1 MAKEKASAG
10 IWGAPASSGLA
21 SQALF
26 QQQQSQQ
33 GAKTNSSAFDD
44 LLG

>member
-10 IWGAPASSGLA
+10 IWGANATSSSPAP
-21 SQALF
+21 SQPK
-26 QQQQSQQ
+26 Q
-33 GAKTNSSAFDD
+33 GGSAFDD